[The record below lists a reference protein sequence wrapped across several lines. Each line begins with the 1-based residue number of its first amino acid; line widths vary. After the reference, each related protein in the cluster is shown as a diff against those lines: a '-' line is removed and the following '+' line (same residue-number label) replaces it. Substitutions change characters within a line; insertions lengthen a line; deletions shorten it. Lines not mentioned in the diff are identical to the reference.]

1 MEKYYVQFEGLSL
14 PSTAVVG
21 YQKGF
26 FSKAQW
32 AIYKQ
37 LIARYNSTRET
48 FFPCSDSYFKNLN
61 LSRKTIQRVLKSFE
75 GQNMI
80 ETCCHALG
88 ETKHPVRHI
97 ALRYNFF
104 YVNGFG
110 TLEDVIKGKDRVIRQ
125 ERESNKQKDEIIGKK
140 NEVIEKQAAIIS
152 KVSSFIEN
160 LVIQQ
165 RATATGMEDVLIY
178 LDEVKVCNKE
188 ITFLDQALKKIN
200 TI

>member
-1 MEKYYVQFEGLSL
+1 MEKVDYVQFEGLSL
-14 PSTAVVG
+14 PSTAVAG
-21 YQKGF
+21 YQKGY

-37 LIARYNSTRET
+37 LAARYNSTREI
-48 FFPCSDSYFKNLN
+48 FFPCSDSYFNNLN
-61 LSRKTIQRVLKSFE
+61 LSRKTIQRVLKDFKE
-75 GQNMI
+75 QEMI
-80 ETCCHALG
+80 LVNHLKLG
-88 ETKHPVRHI
+88 ESKYPVRYI

-125 ERESNKQKDEIIGKK
+125 EREISRRKD
-140 NEVIEKQAAIIS
+140 EVIEKQAAIIS
-152 KVSSFIEN
+152 YISSRVEKLIDK
-160 LVIQQ
+160 Q
-165 RATATGMEDVLIY
+165 RATATGMEDVLIC